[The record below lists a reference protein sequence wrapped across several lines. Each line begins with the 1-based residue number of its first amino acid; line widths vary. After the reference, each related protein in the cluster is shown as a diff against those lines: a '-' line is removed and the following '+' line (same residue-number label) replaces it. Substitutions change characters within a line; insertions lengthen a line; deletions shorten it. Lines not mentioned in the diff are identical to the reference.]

1 MEISKDKRA
10 LIILPTYNE
19 NDNIKKI
26 ISIIMELRSK
36 TKVFIEILIIDDSS
50 PDGTAST
57 VKNIQF
63 MEPENDKILHLILRD
78 SKKGL
83 ASAYCEGFKWDI
95 SNDYNYIIQMDADLS
110 HNPNDIIKFL
120 NKINNYDLIVGSR
133 YKNGVNVVNWPLR
146 RLFLSYFANVYAR
159 IFTGMKIKDLTS
171 GFKCI
176 RVNSLKKIDIDNI
189 KSEGY
194 SFQIEVNF
202 LFHNNKFNIYEMPI
216 IFHDRTV
223 GQSKMSKKIILE
235 AIFRVPM
242 FRIKKI
248 FNIK

>member
-1 MEISKDKRA
+1 MNKKS
-10 LIILPTYNE
+10 LIIIPTYNE
-19 NDNIKKI
+19 NENIKKI
-26 ISIIMELRSK
+26 ISIIKEIRDK
-36 TKVFIEILIIDDSS
+36 TEVSIEVLVVDDSS
-50 PDGTAST
+50 PDGTAQT
-57 VKNIQF
+57 VKEIQS
-63 MEPENDKILHLILRD
+63 MEPVNDKMLHLIEREG
-78 SKKGL
+78 KQGL
-83 ASAYCEGFKWDI
+83 ATAYCKGFKWAI
-95 SNDYNYIIQMDADLS
+95 KNKYDYVIQMDADLS
-110 HNPNDIIKFL
+110 HNPKDIIQFL
-120 NKINNYDLIVGSR
+120 NKINKYDVIVGSR
-133 YKNGVNVVNWPLR
+133 YKTGINVVNWPLR

-176 RVNSLKKIDIDNI
+176 KVDALKNIDIDSI

-202 LFHNNKFNIYEMPI
+202 LFHNKEYIIYEMPI

>member
-1 MEISKDKRA
+1 MKTNKDNKV
-10 LIILPTYNE
+10 LIIIPTYNE
-19 NDNIKKI
+19 NDNIEKI
-26 ISIIMELRSK
+26 ISIIRGLR
-36 TKVFIEILIIDDSS
+36 TKVEKSIEVLIIDDSS

-57 VKNIQF
+57 VKNLQS
-63 MEPENDKILHLILRD
+63 MESTNDKILHLIVRD
-78 SKKGL
+78 GKQGL
-83 ASAYCEGFKWDI
+83 ATAYCKGFKWAIKNEYD
-95 SNDYNYIIQMDADLS
+95 YIIQMDADLS
-110 HNPNDIIKFL
+110 HDPNDIIRFL
-120 NKINNYDLIVGSR
+120 DKISKYDLIVGSR
-133 YKNGVNVVNWPLR
+133 YKTGVNVVNWPLR

-176 RVNSLKKIDIDNI
+176 KIEALKNININNI

-194 SFQIEVNF
+194 SFQIEINF
-202 LFHNNKFNIYEMPI
+202 LFYNKGYNIYEMPI

-235 AIFRVPM
+235 AIFRVPI